1 MPFSWEP
8 VLLFLLVVVSTAL
21 FVRNLVR
28 KLSPVFSGA
37 FERQRLNHPGARL
50 ARTLR
55 EVFLQTRVVS
65 GRPVV
70 GLLHAAVF
78 LGFLGFAP
86 ETVEHFLKG
95 FGVSLLEPVLG
106 PALPL
111 YRGAMTVV
119 AVVVTVAI
127 LGLAF
132 RRFVLVRYSPD
143 PRSWTSGVVAAFIVI
158 LMLTYLNGLQA
169 DPIAEQ
175 ASWWVHAL
183 VILAFPH
190 LIIRSKH
197 FHIFVAP
204 INLFLRSERLGEYAP
219 IDLEAISEGDVEDVT
234 LGLETIGSLPWKMR
248 LDFLS
253 CVECRRCVDN
263 CPAALAGNETDTR
276 SLMLEGRTALYKFGA
291 DDPVIG
297 HIVSEAALG
306 YCATCGACENSC
318 AVGIEHLQFLVG
330 AKRAQA
336 LATGR
341 GVVAGEFFRAI
352 ESHGNALRLPA
363 SEREA
368 TITELELPKFTGAR
382 DQWLLWLGCVW
393 GYSPDQRQAVAAFKQ
408 VMDAARVP
416 FGVLDEEPCCGHH
429 SRRQGEESQFQD
441 LARRSLE
448 LLSQNGVHRIVT
460 PCPHCL
466 HTLKREHSQF
476 NGHLETQI
484 VHHSQLISRLIEDG
498 NLRPLRKQL
507 IRATYHDPCYL
518 ARYEGISREP
528 RSILGAAGYSLT
540 ELPHNESRTL
550 CCGGGAAGF
559 AREQKTGQRLDQPRR
574 KEILASGADVLVTAC
589 PECRMM
595 LGAVVDQTKDLAEVV
610 AESIRIYPPESGDR
624 PAKGGQMLLSTPY
637 SEDLATQIMDVF
649 QHDPTCEMQLLNV
662 AGKAHFSGKLCDLRH
677 AADHLVET
685 GELILCEHGGGRYYR
700 LANRPPAAS
709 KEDRVPLA

>member
-1 MPFSWEP
+1 MHWES
-8 VLLFLLVVVSTAL
+8 VLLFLLIIVSAAL
-21 FVRNLVR
+21 FARNLAR
-28 KLSPVFSGA
+28 KVGPVFAGA
-37 FERQRLNHPGARL
+37 AESPRLDRPWTRL

-65 GRPVV
+65 GRPMV

-78 LGFLGFAP
+78 LGFVAFAL

-95 FGVSLLEPVLG
+95 FGVSLLEPLLG
-106 PALPL
+106 TAFPP
-111 YRGAMTVV
+111 YRIAMMIV

-143 PRSWTSGVVAAFIVI
+143 PRSWTSGLVAAFIVI

-169 DPIAEQ
+169 NPIAPQ
-175 ASWWVHAL
+175 ASWWVHTL
-183 VILAFPH
+183 VILVFPH
-190 LIIRSKH
+190 VIIKSKH
-197 FHIFVAP
+197 FHILMAP
-204 INLFLRSERLGEYAP
+204 INVFLRSERIGEYAP
-219 IDLEAISEGDVEDVT
+219 IDLEAIAEGDVENVT
-234 LGLETIGSLPWKMR
+234 LGLETMSSLTWKMR

-253 CVECRRCVDN
+253 CVECRRCVDD

-276 SLMLEGRTALYKFGA
+276 SLMLEGRKALYKFGA

-297 HIVSEAALG
+297 SIVSEAALG
-306 YCATCGACENSC
+306 SCATCGACENNC
-318 AVGIEHLQFLVG
+318 AVGIEQLQVLVG

-336 LATGR
+336 LSTGR

-363 SEREA
+363 SERQA
-368 TITELELPKFTGAR
+368 TIEQVDLPKYTGAKG
-382 DQWLLWLGCVW
+382 QWLLWLGCVW
-393 GYSPDQRQAVAAFKQ
+393 GYSPDQRQAVTAFKK
-408 VMDAARVP
+408 VLDAARVP
-416 FGVLDEEPCCGHH
+416 FGVLQEEPCCGHH

-448 LLSQNGVHRIVT
+448 VLEQNGAVRVVT

-476 NGHLETQI
+476 NGHRELEI
-484 VHHSQLISRLIEDG
+484 VHHSQLIYGLIQAG
-498 NLRPLRKQL
+498 KLPALRKQ
-507 IRATYHDPCYL
+507 ATEAVYHDPCYL

-528 RSILGAAGYSLT
+528 RSILAAAGYSLT
-540 ELPHNESRTL
+540 ELPHRESRTL

-574 KEILASGADVLVTAC
+574 QEILASGADVLVTAC

-610 AESIRIYPPESGDR
+610 ADCIRVCQPERSGR
-624 PAKGGQMLLSTPY
+624 LAKGGQMLLSTPY
-637 SEDLATQIMDVF
+637 SEDLATQIMEVF
-649 QHDPTCEMQLLNV
+649 LHDPQCEMQLLNV
-662 AGKAHFSGKLCDLRH
+662 ACKAHFSGKLRDLRH

-685 GELILCEHGGGRYYR
+685 GELALSEHGGGRYYR
-700 LANRPPAAS
+700 LASGALKAS
-709 KEDRVPLA
+709 ESRLPTA